1 MEFLPQG
8 RLTVRITPDDV
19 GRRVSVRTLT
29 APGER
34 GARFTDT
41 VGVLVSWAD
50 GVLCVTRRDGRTV
63 RLAQS
68 AVVAAKV
75 VPEAPARRRGTPA
88 ASLTEL
94 TAVAARGWPA
104 PEQERIGDWT
114 VRAASGWTRRAN
126 SAVRAG
132 GNHHAPPG
140 GAPGGQPGG
149 ALPELARISRWY
161 AARRLPPRLRVATGA
176 AGADEALDAELERRG
191 WRADGFTVCQ
201 VAPLAPLADRPEDE
215 RVTVGR
221 ELTEAWLRGST
232 AARRDPGTARRVL
245 AAGPSVW
252 FAAVP
257 GPGGVA
263 AAVGRCVVDGRWAG
277 FAAVEVAEAQ
287 RRRGLATAVL
297 AALARAALAEGASAA
312 YLAVETGNAAAR
324 ALYRG
329 LGFTDHHHYH
339 YRGYP

>member
-50 GVLCVTRRDGRTV
+50 GVLGVTRRDGRTV
-63 RLAQS
+63 RLAES

-75 VPEAPARRRGTPA
+75 VPEAPARARGTPA
-88 ASLTEL
+88 ASLAEL

-104 PEQERIGDWT
+104 TERERIGDWT

-140 GAPGGQPGG
+140 GAPGG
-149 ALPELARISRWY
+149 ALPDLARISRWY
-161 AARRLPPRLRVATGA
+161 AARRLPPRLQVATGA

-201 VAPLAPLADRPEDE
+201 VAPLASLADRPEDE

-221 ELTEAWLRGST
+221 ELTEAWLRRGT

-252 FAAVP
+252 FAAAP
-257 GPGGVA
+257 GPSGVA

-277 FAAVEVAEAQ
+277 FAALEVAEAE
-287 RRRGLATAVL
+287 RRRGLATAVM

-312 YLAVETGNAAAR
+312 YLAVETCNAAAR
-324 ALYRG
+324 ALYRS

-339 YRGYP
+339 YRSNP